1 MKFTPRCVLFDLD
14 GTLVDSAP
22 DLGGTANQIRA
33 ELDLPPLPIGLY
45 RPHASHGVR
54 GILHV
59 ALQMSPDHPD
69 FAAQREHYLA
79 IYRARLSRDS
89 RLFAQVPALL
99 DRLDAAGIRWGVVT
113 NKPGWLAQPVMDDLG
128 LSARSACLV
137 SGETAA
143 RPKPAADP
151 LLYAC
156 DQIGIPPDQCIYVG
170 DDIRDIQS
178 ARAASMPALVAGWGY
193 LGSDTPP
200 QEWGADLILEQPSD
214 LLQHIEL
221 RYAA

>member
-1 MKFTPRCVLFDLD
+1 MKFAPRCVLFDLD

-22 DLGGTANQIRA
+22 DLGGAANQIRV
-33 ELDLPPLPIGLY
+33 ELGMPPLPIDVY
-45 RPHASHGVR
+45 RPQASHGVR
-54 GILHV
+54 GMLHV

-69 FAAQREHYLA
+69 FAARREQYLSF
-79 IYRARLSRDS
+79 YRARLSRDS
-89 RLFAQVPALL
+89 QLFAQVPTLL
-99 DRLDAAGIRWGVVT
+99 DQLDAAGIRWGVVT

-128 LSARSACLV
+128 LSARSVCLV

-170 DDIRDIQS
+170 DDIRDMQS
-178 ARAASMPALVAGWGY
+178 ARAAGMPALVAGWGY

-200 QEWGADLILEQPSD
+200 QEWGADAILDQPSD
-214 LLQHIEL
+214 LLHRIEL
-221 RYAA
+221 CDAV